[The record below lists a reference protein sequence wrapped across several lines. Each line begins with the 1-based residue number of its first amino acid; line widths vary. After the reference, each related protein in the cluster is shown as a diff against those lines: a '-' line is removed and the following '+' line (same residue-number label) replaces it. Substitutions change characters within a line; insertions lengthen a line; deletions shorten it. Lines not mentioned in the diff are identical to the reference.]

1 MSIRSTDCVRHYGD
15 RERGGGGYGAE
26 NIHGGSA
33 CGGNA
38 SAAVRSASVD
48 HSAVVQH
55 ELHVALVVVA
65 PVLTLRQTSIR
76 LVNRAD
82 LR

>member
-1 MSIRSTDCVRHYGD
+1 MSIRSTDCIRYCGE
-15 RERGGGGYGAE
+15 RERGGGVGYGAE

-38 SAAVRSASVD
+38 SAAVRIASVD

-55 ELHVALVVVA
+55 VALVVAA
-65 PVLTLRQTSIR
+65 PVLTLRQTSNR